1 MILCLHHVYSV
12 LRHVRVLVVEFA
24 NQVVIIHVSLPV
36 KALALQVVKM
46 VTDSQLREDSFKQ
59 YDSIEYNKFLQKKR
73 NYAIHI
79 SIKKYEIK
87 V

>member
-12 LRHVRVLVVEFA
+12 LMHVRVLVVEFA

-59 YDSIEYNKFLQKKR
+59 YDYT
-73 NYAIHI
+73 
-79 SIKKYEIK
+79 
-87 V
+87 

>member
-12 LRHVRVLVVEFA
+12 LMHVRVLVVEFA

-46 VTDSQLREDSFKQ
+46 VANSQLREDSFKQ
-59 YDSIEYNKFLQKKR
+59 YDSISLDIESYF
-73 NYAIHI
+73 I
-79 SIKKYEIK
+79 
-87 V
+87 